1 MKQDNEYAYDANGN
15 LTQDLNKGIEDI
27 QYNCLN
33 LPRLVKFKDQST
45 ITYTYAADGT
55 KLRVEHK
62 IGNST
67 TRTTYC
73 SNVIYEGGTA
83 KCLLTEEGY
92 VSLDDQEYHY
102 YLKDHQGNNR
112 VLVNKNGGVE
122 EINHYYPFGGVFAS
136 EENVQPY
143 KYNGK
148 ELDTKK
154 GLNWYD
160 YGARQYD
167 AALGIF
173 TTVDPSS
180 EKYYPTSPYVY
191 CGGDPINRI
200 DPTGAD
206 WYKDSDGNYHWAER
220 GGDIAEGWTWVGSSV
235 SIEISKSKYVNYYE
249 NGGIVANKPVNAFDL
264 IASSPKLQNLFLGEN
279 SLLSEASK
287 SRLFNGLIN
296 RSLNSIGIPVGQA
309 LVSYATVEFGGI
321 ALGKIFGWG
330 AKGLVNLLGKS
341 GAKAATQMAAQVE
354 TTQLT
359 TIRGV
364 TKHGVHQMITRG
376 FKVVDVLKIVREG
389 EVVEAIGRYG
399 AQMRYTLNGNTV
411 ILNAKGK
418 VVSVFSNMLG
428 TRNGIGKGS
437 INLFE

>member
-73 SNVIYEGGTA
+73 SNVIYEDGTA

-92 VSLDDQEYHY
+92 VSLDDREYHY

-160 YGARQYD
+160 YGARRYD